1 MFKKIILFAACL
13 SLCFLTG
20 CADNPLTGDKELML
34 IPEEQ
39 DIEIGRVYAPEIE
52 KELGG
57 KVKDEVLQDYIDSVG
72 QKIARISH
80 KPSWEYHYVALN
92 HDMINAFALPGGYIF
107 ITKGMLRKLKTEAQ
121 LAAVL
126 AHETVHV
133 VARDTSNAMSNQIGM
148 TILMAAAVSQ
158 EPTSATMAAAG
169 ITQQIIALKYS
180 RKDERQAD
188 LGGLG
193 YMVAAGYNPF
203 GMVEIMQMLED
214 LRSFEIVEFFSS
226 HPSPYNRVG
235 YIGLHIDIKYDD
247 VDLTQLITGRD
258 EYQANVIERLKNI
271 EPPDSIFSDI
281 E

>member
-1 MFKKIILFAACL
+1 MRNIFLLSVSCLLF
-13 SLCFLTG
+13 CFLSG
-20 CADNPLTGDKELML
+20 CADNPLTGNRELML

-39 DIEIGRVYAPEIE
+39 DVEIGKAYAPEIE
-52 KELGG
+52 KALGG
-57 KVKDEVLQDYIDSVG
+57 RIKDQVLQDYIDGIG
-72 QKIARISH
+72 QKICRISH

-92 HDMINAFALPGGYIF
+92 HDMVNAFALPGGYIF
-107 ITKGMLRKLKTEAQ
+107 ITKGMLRKLKSEAQ
-121 LAAVL
+121 LAAIL

-148 TILMAAAVSQ
+148 TLLMVAAVSQ
-158 EPTSATMAAAG
+158 EPTNASMAAAG
-169 ITQQIIALKYS
+169 ITQQIIALQYS

-203 GMVEIMQMLED
+203 GMVETMQMLED
-214 LRSFEIVEFFSS
+214 LQSFEIVEFFSS
-226 HPSPYNRVG
+226 HPSPENRVG

-247 VDLTQLITGRD
+247 IDYSQLVTGRD

-271 EPPDSIFSDI
+271 EPPDSLFSDI
-281 E
+281 R